1 MRPGDNQPVF
11 RRRDCLQYLG
21 LIGGL
26 SLAGCAGDSSPDG
39 EGTPTDQGGD
49 GTADGAETPTIEP
62 VEKQVRGTFV
72 SGTSSEARSLHPYDL
87 GDEATSNRLS
97 LLYDGPGTIN
107 EDIEFE
113 PRWFKRWDLS
123 DSADV
128 VEYELRDNLEWGA
141 GYGQV
146 TAEDFLYHI
155 ENVWQVQDNWSG
167 YQYVGQYYIEGE
179 PISFEQTGSLSIR
192 AELPEPRANWLHD
205 DPMLFALPLPKELA
219 EPYVSEQD
227 LEGLKQ
233 DEEITQAAITG
244 NLGAFSFESWERN
257 SKMRLTRNDDYY
269 LREKVDE
276 YANAPFFE
284 RLDVQVFDEQS
295 TAYAAL
301 EAGDI
306 TSTSIEARRANQFS
320 DVDGIKLW
328 HSRFGSGIFWLNLN
342 HRANGWAPIR
352 ESREVRQAFAH
363 LFDKDVLINQVFQG
377 NANPVDT
384 FHPRWGPY
392 YDDEKIVVFESSA
405 EMAREKFESGTSAD
419 YGYDGETFVGPDGE
433 QVELKMVIRAG
444 SQSNEIVANQVKQWL
459 ADVGIAMTIDAT
471 EWSNL
476 IGNYAM
482 NSGENTDWQTGQ
494 FNGGPWDQ
502 STSAEPWDLMY
513 GLGFSHGAYAPW
525 TTLRLTMTERGS
537 FNMWGYTTDEFDIA
551 TTLND
556 AESAQSQ
563 SEARA
568 ILTDLFGFLSRDQPL
583 VWSFNDHSIIGYRDR
598 VGGLPEV
605 VNAFSGPDTARELFF
620 TRA

>member
-1 MRPGDNQPVF
+1 MPARDNPPDF
-11 RRRDCLQYLG
+11 HRRDWLKYLS
-21 LIGGL
+21 LLGGV
-26 SLAGCAGDSSPDG
+26 SLAGCAGDSPPDD
-39 EGTPTDQGGD
+39 ETTPDDGTD
-49 GTADGAETPTIEP
+49 GSTADGDTPTPEP
-62 VEKQVRGTFV
+62 SAKEVRGTFV

-97 LLYDGPGTIN
+97 FLYDGPGTIN

-113 PRWFKRWDLS
+113 PRWFETWELS

-128 VEYELRDNLEWGA
+128 VEYKLHDNLEWGA

-155 ENVWQVQDNWSG
+155 ENVWQVDENWSG
-167 YQYVGQYYIEGE
+167 YQYVSQYFIEGE
-179 PISFEQTGSLSIR
+179 PINFEKTGKLSIR

-205 DPMLFALPLPKELA
+205 DPIMFALPVPKELA
-219 EPYVSEQD
+219 EPYVTEQD
-227 LEGLKQ
+227 IQGLKQ
-233 DEEITQAAITG
+233 DEEVNQASING
-244 NLGAFSFESWERN
+244 NLGAFSFDSWERN
-257 SKMRLTRNDDYY
+257 SKMRLVRNDEYY
-269 LREKVDE
+269 LRDKVDK

-284 RLDVQVFDEQS
+284 RLDIQVFDEQS

-306 TSTSIEARRANQFS
+306 TSTSIEARKANQFRNT
-320 DVDGIKLW
+320 DGITLW
-328 HSRFGSGIFWLNLN
+328 HSQFGSGIFWLNLN

-363 LFDKDVLINQVFQG
+363 LFNKDVLIDQVFQG

-392 YDDEKIVVFESSA
+392 YDDSEIIVFEPSIEKA
-405 EMAREKFESGTSAD
+405 KEKFTSGTPAD
-419 YGYDGETFVGPDGE
+419 YGYDGDTFVGPDGE
-433 QVELKMVIRAG
+433 QVELTMVIRAG
-444 SQSNEIVANQVKQWL
+444 SQSNEIVANQLKQWL
-459 ADVGIAMTIDAT
+459 ADAGIALSVDAT

-476 IGNYAM
+476 LSNYAM
-482 NSGENTDWQTGQ
+482 NSGENTDWSAGR

-502 STSAEPWDLMY
+502 ATSNNTWDLMY

-551 TTLND
+551 STLNE

-563 SEARA
+563 DKAKS
-568 ILTDLFGFLSRDQPL
+568 ILTELFGFLSRDHPL
-583 VWSFNDHSIIGYRDR
+583 VWSFNDHSLIGYRDR
-598 VGGLPEV
+598 VGSLPEV

-620 TRA
+620 KTG